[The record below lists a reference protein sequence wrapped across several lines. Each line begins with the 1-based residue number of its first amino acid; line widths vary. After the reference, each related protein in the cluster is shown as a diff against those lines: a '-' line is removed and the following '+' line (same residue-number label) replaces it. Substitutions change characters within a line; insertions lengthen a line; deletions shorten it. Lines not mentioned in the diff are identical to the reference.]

1 APGRCRPGRAARAEA
16 VEGWCSQSEILWC
29 ESHQERAVTL
39 ELLRRQALYF
49 SDPADVAHRRHGRI
63 VEGHITTAGGHVDA
77 GNGAVGQ
84 HGHAQHHCHG
94 RPRRRRTAPA
104 LGRTQTQQIVDVAG
118 RLFFARLLGQRR
130 LALQVIGEQLLQG
143 LCPAFLQRLE
153 RGLFLGLLARCFFG
167 RLASL
172 FLFGLFP
179 SLFGGLLLLFFLLGL
194 LARGDFRLTLLLCGL
209 AFGLGLS
216 GRLGLLLFLGLAQPQ
231 LLHFRLAGGGL
242 LRL

>member
-1 APGRCRPGRAARAEA
+1 
-16 VEGWCSQSEILWC
+16 
-29 ESHQERAVTL
+29 
-39 ELLRRQALYF
+39 
-49 SDPADVAHRRHGRI
+49 
-63 VEGHITTAGGHVDA
+63 
-77 GNGAVGQ
+77 
-84 HGHAQHHCHG
+84 
-94 RPRRRRTAPA
+94 RRRRTAPA

-130 LALQVIGEQLLQG
+130 LALQVFGEQLLQG
-143 LCPAFLQRLE
+143 LRPAFLQRLE

-216 GRLGLLLFLGLAQPQ
+216 SRLGLLLFLGLAQPE

-242 LRL
+242 LRLAGDLLLGLALGLASGLQLVERHLHHGTRGRQVGRGGEAHEQ